1 MKPAP
6 HTYEPFLQCR
16 IFTEHRASENHSTLR
31 SRYEAVSAEHKS
43 SLGACTEQPCSR
55 PGADPPPSNFR
66 FHSGENEPSPVQK
79 NARRGR
85 LRTVRPRRGPSRPNH
100 LRARTGIRRPHAVHF
115 GRVRIKENSSGSEKG
130 PGSTS
135 GPGTEVWREGCRG
148 GRPGAIPPSPRGSR
162 GPQRGPAGL
171 PTPGPGV
178 GLGQRAAAQAGAPPG
193 GAQSPA
199 LTQLKAGAGAPPF
212 WRPLPSHSPAE
223 VIMAAPCTR
232 LPVRSPS
239 GPRSVS
245 VSPGPTSSAA
255 PPHCPGAL
263 LSQSPPRAAG
273 SLLDQDP
280 VRPGLPTASPAAR
293 HEFSPGLRLPRRH
306 RRPGPRRRMH
316 RERHCF
322 L

>member
-1 MKPAP
+1 MP
-6 HTYEPFLQCR
+6 R
-16 IFTEHRASENHSTLR
+16 RAS
-31 SRYEAVSAEHKS
+31 
-43 SLGACTEQPCSR
+43 
-55 PGADPPPSNFR
+55 
-66 FHSGENEPSPVQK
+66 
-79 NARRGR
+79 
-85 LRTVRPRRGPSRPNH
+85 
-100 LRARTGIRRPHAVHF
+100 
-115 GRVRIKENSSGSEKG
+115 
-130 PGSTS
+130 
-135 GPGTEVWREGCRG
+135 
-148 GRPGAIPPSPRGSR
+148 PPSPRGAR

-171 PTPGPGV
+171 PAPGPGV
-178 GLGQRAAAQAGAPPG
+178 GHGQRAAAQAGAPPG

-199 LTQLKAGAGAPPF
+199 LTQLKAGAAAPPF

-223 VIMAAPCTR
+223 VIMAASCTR

-280 VRPGLPTASPAAR
+280 ARFGLPTASPVAR
-293 HEFSPGLRLPRRH
+293 HEFSRGLRLPRRH
-306 RRPGPRRRMH
+306 RRPGPRGRVH
-316 RERHCF
+316 RELHCF